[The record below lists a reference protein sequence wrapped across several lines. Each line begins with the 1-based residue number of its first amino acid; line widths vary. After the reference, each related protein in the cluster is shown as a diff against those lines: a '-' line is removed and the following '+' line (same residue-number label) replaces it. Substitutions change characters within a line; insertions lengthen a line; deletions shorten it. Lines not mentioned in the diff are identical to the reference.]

1 MEIPK
6 IVATYNFIDPKGIK
20 LIFTKLNKTYFLTED
35 FLEEHSDKLQ
45 SIHDKYFKIDEDIEY
60 NKQLEELLNEKDN

>member
-6 IVATYNFIDPKGIK
+6 IVATYNFIAPNGIK
-20 LIFTKLNKTYFLTED
+20 LIFTKLNKTYFLTEN

-45 SIHDKYFKIDEDIEY
+45 SIHDKYFKSDEDIEY
-60 NKQLEELLNEKDN
+60 NKQLEKLINEKVN